1 MQNELKSN
9 LGKISRERYKL
20 KEQRSELKILN
31 CFAMQEKLLLNYLV
45 VVFNSISG

>member
-31 CFAMQEKLLLNYLV
+31 CFAMEKLLLNYLV
-45 VVFNSISG
+45 VIFNSISG